1 MPSPRPL
8 VEKVLDVW
16 LYAPV
21 GVAKQ
26 LGIDVPAGVA
36 QRHAQLHDRVR
47 FARWVGEMAVT
58 YGRQNLEQR
67 LASAAEANPVLER
80 VVAEP
85 LAAAQAD
92 ELTHPPFDG
101 YDQLAAAQI
110 VQLLGRLPHVE
121 LELIRTYEAQHRKRR
136 TILAKVDQL
145 LDT

>member
-26 LGIDVPAGVA
+26 LGIEVPAGVA
-36 QRHAQLHDRVR
+36 ERHTQLHNRVQ

-58 YGRQNLEQR
+58 FGRQQLELR
-67 LASAAEANPVLER
+67 LATAAEANPVLER
-80 VVAEP
+80 VAAEP
-85 LAAAQAD
+85 LAAVQAD

-101 YDQLAAAQI
+101 YDQLAATQI

-121 LELIRTYEAQHRKRR
+121 LALIRTYEAQHRKRR

-145 LDT
+145 LGS